1 MSISTGGGDE
11 GTTQVGRRRLSKA
24 SLEVEVLGVLD
35 ELVSTL
41 GFARSLTANE
51 AVRERAERLQRLLF
65 TISAGIGAPPET
77 PSGSG
82 DGREWSRSWAGALP
96 EGLAAELEAEIR
108 ELENREGMLSDW
120 ALPGG
125 HAGAAAFD
133 LARVA
138 CRRAERL
145 LVRLREE
152 TDYRAP
158 DALVVLNRMSDL
170 LWLYGRVLEREAG
183 VTGALRS

>member
-1 MSISTGGGDE
+1 MSISTGGGDG
-11 GTTQVGRRRLSKA
+11 GTTQVGRRRLSKG
-24 SLEVEVLGVLD
+24 SLEVEVLGALD
-35 ELVSTL
+35 ELVSAL

-51 AVRERAERLQRLLF
+51 AVRDRAERLQRVLF
-65 TISAGIGAPPET
+65 TVSAGIGASVT
-77 PSGSG
+77 PGSDASVEGRSG
-82 DGREWSRSWAGALP
+82 AGALP
-96 EGLAAELEAEIR
+96 EGLVAELEEEIH

-152 TDYRAP
+152 TGYRAP
-158 DALVVLNRMSDL
+158 DSLVLLNRMSDL
-170 LWLYGRVLEREAG
+170 LWLHGRVLEQEAG
-183 VTGALRS
+183 VSGALRS

>member
-1 MSISTGGGDE
+1 MSISTGGGDG

-24 SLEVEVLGVLD
+24 SLEVEALGALD
-35 ELVSTL
+35 ELVSAL

-51 AVRERAERLQRLLF
+51 AIRERSERLQRLLF
-65 TISAGIGAPPET
+65 TISAGIGAPPEG
-77 PSGSG
+77 PAEGG
-82 DGREWSRSWAGALP
+82 AWSRSWAGSLP
-96 EGLAAELEAEIR
+96 EGLAAELEAEIQ
-108 ELENREGMLSDW
+108 ELENREGMLADW

-138 CRRAERL
+138 CRRAERT
-145 LVRLREE
+145 LVRLQEE
-152 TDYRAP
+152 AGFRAP

-183 VTGALRS
+183 VSGALRS